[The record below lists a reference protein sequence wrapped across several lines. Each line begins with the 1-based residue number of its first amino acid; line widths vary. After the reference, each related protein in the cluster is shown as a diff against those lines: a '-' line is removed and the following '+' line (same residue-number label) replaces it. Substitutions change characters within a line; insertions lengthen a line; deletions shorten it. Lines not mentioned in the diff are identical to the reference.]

1 LQALNKEGDY
11 DKKITELNEEL
22 RKQKDQLRK
31 LQARYREEEKQMK
44 VQHET
49 LVSLEE
55 RCRKMVQLIKE
66 KKKERQKVREDIETQ
81 NNGGG
86 GTGPKYTQEEL
97 EKLQYQLKEAENEKV
112 VEEKKLK
119 AQIQQQ
125 E

>member
-1 LQALNKEGDY
+1 M
-11 DKKITELNEEL
+11 KI
-22 RKQKDQLRK
+22 
-31 LQARYREEEKQMK
+31 
-44 VQHET
+44 QHET
-49 LVSLEE
+49 LVGLEE

-66 KKKERQKVREDIETQ
+66 KKKERQKVREDMET
-81 NNGGG
+81 GATTG

-112 VEEKKLK
+112 IEEKKLK